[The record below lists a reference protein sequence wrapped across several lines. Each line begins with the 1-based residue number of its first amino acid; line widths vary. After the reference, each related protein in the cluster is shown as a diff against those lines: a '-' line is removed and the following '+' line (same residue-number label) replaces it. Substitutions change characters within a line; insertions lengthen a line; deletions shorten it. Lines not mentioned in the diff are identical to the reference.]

1 MALGRYQDS
10 LEVLDELKVLAPKES
25 PIFVQKGKIYKKLGE
40 KQKALQAFTM
50 ALELDQKDTNMVKT
64 LIEKLHSDDDPN
76 DDNEF

>member
-10 LEVLDELKVLAPKES
+10 LDVLDELKVLAPKES

-50 ALELDQKDTNMVKT
+50 ALELD
-64 LIEKLHSDDDPN
+64 
-76 DDNEF
+76 